1 MLLLARLCLN
11 RPRTSSEHAVT
22 AEAIPEQTHWRIVW
36 QVSIWALLMRIPAL
50 IIRSNLTIQK
60 TRRHKFSRGAWGGIV
75 STSLL
80 RT

>member
-1 MLLLARLCLN
+1 MLLLARLYLN
-11 RPRTSSEHAVT
+11 RPCTSSEHAVT

-36 QVSIWALLMRIPAL
+36 QASIWALPMPVPAL
-50 IIRSNLTIQK
+50 TIRSNLTIQK
-60 TRRHKFSRGAWGGIV
+60 TRRHKFSTEAWGGIV